1 MFKAFTILALG
12 AVASAQFL
20 SRDLQTTLQQTL
32 TTLPPNNVTVATSYS
47 TACTATATGTTD
59 SCPGLY
65 CCASL
70 RRAGAAVSTAAAVCA
85 PLQFSGVTFNVGSP
99 AVANVWTCINQVNTN
114 AFKNLTAS
122 RVACTDDTNCTAGTC
137 CATFTDSFGPAAT
150 PAVLST
156 RKFCLDGTANGTQSW
171 ASYVA
176 GNVGAGIEAKVVQ
189 GYCNNVVAPSFGA
202 YIKASAMMFV
212 ALISV
217 ALF

>member
-20 SRDLQTTLQQTL
+20 SRDLQVTLQQTQ
-32 TTLPPNNVTVATSYS
+32 TTPAVNNVTVATSFS

-70 RRAGAAVSTAAAVCA
+70 KRAGAAVSTAAAVCA
-85 PLQFSGVTFNVGSP
+85 PIEFNGTVFNVGSP
-99 AVANVWTCINQVNTN
+99 AVANVWTCINSVNAN
-114 AFKNLTAS
+114 ALRNLTAS
-122 RVACTDDTNCTAGTC
+122 RVACTSDDNCTAGTC
-137 CATFTDSFGPAAT
+137 CATFTDSFGAAAT

-156 RKFCLDGTANGTQSW
+156 RRFCLDGTANGTQTW
-171 ASYVA
+171 GSYVA
-176 GNVGAGIEAKVVQ
+176 GNVGAGIEARIVQ
-189 GYCNNVVAPSFGA
+189 GSCTNVVAAFGA
-202 YIKASAMMFV
+202 YIKASAMMLV

>member
-12 AVASAQFL
+12 AIASAQFL
-20 SRDLQTTLQQTL
+20 SRDLQTLQQSL
-32 TTLPPNNVTVATSYS
+32 TTLPPNNVTAATPYS
-47 TACTATATGTTD
+47 TACTTTATSD

-65 CCASL
+65 CCANL
-70 RRAGAAVSTAAAVCA
+70 KRAGAAVSSAAAICV
-85 PLQFSGVTFNVGSP
+85 PLQFSGITFNVGSP
-99 AVANVWTCINQVNTN
+99 AVANLWTCNNQVNTN

-122 RVACTDDTNCTAGTC
+122 RVACVDDSNCTAGTC
-137 CATFTDSFGPAAT
+137 CATFTDSFGAAAT

-171 ASYVA
+171 SSYVA

-189 GYCNNVVAPSFGA
+189 GSCVNIVAPESFGA
-202 YIKASAMMFV
+202 YIKASAMMLV
-212 ALISV
+212 ALVSV

>member
-20 SRDLQTTLQQTL
+20 SRDLQAL
-32 TTLPPNNVTVATSYS
+32 TTLPPNNVTVATSFS
-47 TACTATATGTTD
+47 TACTTTATTD

-85 PLQFSGVTFNVGSP
+85 PLQFNGTTFNVGSP
-99 AVANVWTCINQVNTN
+99 AVANVWTCINSVNAN
-114 AFKNLTAS
+114 AFRNLTAS
-122 RVACTDDTNCTAGTC
+122 RVACTDDSNCTAGTC

-156 RKFCLDGTANGTQSW
+156 RRFCLDGSANGTQVWS
-171 ASYVA
+171 SYVA
-176 GNVGAGIEAKVVQ
+176 GNVGAGIEARIVQ
-189 GYCNNVVAPSFGA
+189 GSCTNVVEAFGA
-202 YIKASAMMFV
+202 YIKASAMMLV